1 MDLGVWPFACQI
13 CIKICQDLNFLWD
26 YLFQVHF
33 LVGTVFIRYFIN
45 QVFGFLD
52 FYGNGS

>member
-1 MDLGVWPFACQI
+1 MDLGLWPFSCQI

-26 YLFQVHF
+26 YIFQVHF

-45 QVFGFLD
+45 RVFGFLD